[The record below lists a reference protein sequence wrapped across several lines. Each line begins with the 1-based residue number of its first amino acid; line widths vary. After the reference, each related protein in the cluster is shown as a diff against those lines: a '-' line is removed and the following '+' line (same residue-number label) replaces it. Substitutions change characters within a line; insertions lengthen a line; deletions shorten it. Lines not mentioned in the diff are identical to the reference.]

1 MRRAVGCSVVALAVV
16 IALAL
21 CRGSSECFGADA
33 PAQENSTITILVYHR
48 FGPIVADS
56 MTVTTPVFE
65 WQLKYLREHS
75 FTVVP
80 LSDVVKFVKG
90 QGHLPPRAVAITA
103 DDGHRTVFT
112 IMKPMVERE
121 RIPVTLFIYP
131 SAISN
136 ASYAMTWDQLVALK
150 ATCLFSIQSHSYWHP
165 NFHTE
170 KKRLPAGE
178 YGEFVQNQLTKPR
191 QILERR
197 LGSRADMLAWPFG
210 IYDDEL
216 ITAAVKAGYVAAFT
230 IDRRSVSASDNVMA
244 LPRYLVTDHD
254 RGSAFAAMLSGKDTQ
269 AAATHIRQAHQN

>member
-1 MRRAVGCSVVALAVV
+1 MRRAAGCPAVALAVV

-21 CRGSSECFGADA
+21 CRGASECFSADA
-33 PAQENSTITILVYHR
+33 PTQENSTTTILVYHR

-56 MTVTTPVFE
+56 MTVTTSVFE

-75 FTVVP
+75 YTVVP

-90 QGHLPPRAVAITA
+90 HGHLPPRAVAITA

-150 ATCLFSIQSHSYWHP
+150 ATGLFSIQSHSYWHP

-170 KKRLPAGE
+170 KKRLPAAE

-254 RGSAFAAMLSGKDTQ
+254 RGSAFAAMLSGKDTR